1 MKTSLNFRRSLA
13 FSLIDL
19 VVVVLMGAAI
29 LALVLMLPALAP
41 PQARS
46 SKIGCVNNLKQVALA
61 FRLWAG
67 DNDDKYPM
75 QTSTNLGGT
84 MELVAN
90 SVVEPHFVVMSN
102 ELATPK
108 ILVCPNDVTRNAAA
122 NFSSLRDTN
131 LSYFV
136 VPEADEMLPQL
147 WLSGDRNLATNGK
160 ALKPGLFTVT
170 TNSALGWTAEQ
181 HQHNGNLALADGSVQ
196 QFANAR
202 LPAFLSATF
211 TAYSGA
217 TSNTTFRI
225 LLP

>member
-1 MKTSLNFRRSLA
+1 MNTKATFYPKGA

-19 VVVVLMGAAI
+19 LLLIGTMGLLAAVLVP
-29 LALVLMLPALAP
+29 VLTKPKMHVC
-41 PQARS
+41 R
-46 SKIGCVNNLKQVALA
+46 INCVNNLKQVGLS

-67 DNDDKYPM
+67 DNGDKFPM
-75 QTSTNLGGT
+75 QVSTRSGGS
-84 MELVAN
+84 MEQVTDGLVA
-90 SVVEPHFVVMSN
+90 PHFQLMSN

-108 ILVCPNDVTRNAAA
+108 ILICPQQSKRVAAT
-122 NFSSLRDTN
+122 NFASLQETN

-136 VPEADEMLPQL
+136 VPEADESLPQL
-147 WLSGDRNLATNGK
+147 WLTGDRNLATNRK
-160 ALKPGLFTVT
+160 ALKPGLATVT
-170 TNSALGWTAEQ
+170 PNTALGWTAEP
-181 HQHNGNLALADGSVQ
+181 HQHNGNLTLSDGSVQ
-196 QFANAR
+196 QFSNAR